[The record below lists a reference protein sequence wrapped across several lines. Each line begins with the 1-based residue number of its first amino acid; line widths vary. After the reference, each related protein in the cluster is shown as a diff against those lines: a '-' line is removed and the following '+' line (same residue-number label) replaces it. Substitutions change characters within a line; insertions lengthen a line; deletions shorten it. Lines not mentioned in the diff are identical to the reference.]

1 MKLWCKKQYCLL
13 LTAEIQAK
21 ILLHRQAALYSTTPT
36 EGSREFSVLFDHKK
50 CSYSSPFYSVYKIN
64 MF

>member
-1 MKLWCKKQYCLL
+1 MKPRCQQQYCAL
-13 LTAEIQAK
+13 LTAEIRAK
-21 ILLHRQAALYSTTPT
+21 VMVRRQAALRSTTPT

-50 CSYSSPFYSVYKIN
+50 CSYLSPFYSVCNMN